1 MAKKSRMSVIKR
13 QREVRKAEKAARKRA
28 KRHGVRVESSREPT
42 PTPGI
47 SRLLKATAPKDTDSS
62 DNSRR

>member
-28 KRHGVRVESSREPT
+28 KRHGVRVERFQEPT
-42 PTPGI
+42 QTPGVARMMGLVSDDDEASEE
-47 SRLLKATAPKDTDSS
+47 SRST
-62 DNSRR
+62 

>member
-28 KRHGVRVESSREPT
+28 KRHGVRVERFQEPTQSPGVARLLGLESADDEPSDDSRE
-42 PTPGI
+42 
-47 SRLLKATAPKDTDSS
+47 S
-62 DNSRR
+62 